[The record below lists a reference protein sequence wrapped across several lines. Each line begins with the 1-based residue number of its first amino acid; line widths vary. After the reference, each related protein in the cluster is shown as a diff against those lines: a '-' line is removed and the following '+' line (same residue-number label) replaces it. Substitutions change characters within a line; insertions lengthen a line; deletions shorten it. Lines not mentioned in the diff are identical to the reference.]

1 MLVLPSYIETFP
13 ASLLEAMAEGL
24 PIVASAVGGIE
35 KIVEDTVEG
44 FVIQAGA
51 VQMLSKSIG
60 RPVND
65 TDLWATMS
73 QAASRKVNSKFS

>member
-1 MLVLPSYIETFP
+1 M
-13 ASLLEAMAEGL
+13 
-24 PIVASAVGGIE
+24 
-35 KIVEDTVEG
+35 EDTVEG